1 MSFLGQG
8 YKGITCFIVDRGTE
22 GLTIGKKEDKLGIR
36 ASSTCPVHFENVRV
50 PETSILGEFGLGY
63 KYCIEVLNEGR
74 IGIGA
79 QVCVR
84 LAFDVFVVFRKCK
97 PHSLI

>member
-1 MSFLGQG
+1 M
-8 YKGITCFIVDRGTE
+8 E

-36 ASSTCPVHFENVRV
+36 ASSTCPVHFDNVKI
-50 PETSILGEFGLGY
+50 PECNILGEFGLGY

-79 QVCVR
+79 QV
-84 LAFDVFVVFRKCK
+84 
-97 PHSLI
+97 